1 MPKTTSLLAAGL
13 SVAAL
18 ALTACGG
25 GAEQGAPAALE
36 RGEGSE
42 AFQALMKEA
51 REAVED
57 GDLADA
63 GAILDQARELE
74 PDNPSVWVEIAR
86 LRFRGGEHQQA
97 LDAADLA
104 LELGPRYAPALLLR
118 AQMVRDAYGLTNSL
132 VWFEAAVEADPNDP
146 LALAEYAATL
156 GDAGYYTEMLG
167 VTRALADIAPKDP
180 RVLYLKA
187 VLAARAGKPVL
198 AKSLVERSGLA
209 QAGVPSA
216 LMLDALIDLQERN
229 FDTASQSLERL
240 VQGQPGNARA
250 RELLARALWLGNR
263 DPELIERFAAEARA
277 DEASPYLAML
287 VGRSLE
293 RQGNRVAA
301 APFLEK
307 AYAGRSSGWVA
318 LAEREGLP
326 EPTSRMRRL
335 VAQERW
341 SQSRRHSAQLA
352 RRFPGSSDIAALSG
366 DAALAS
372 GNAQSALEHYR
383 KAARIR
389 RPWPLTVK
397 AAAAYRDFG
406 DPLAADVLLAR
417 HLVSE
422 PRNTEALLLAA
433 ERAARLE
440 DWLRVSVLLDNAIT
454 LGAGNDPRLLKLRA
468 MAARALGREGEARRF
483 ERMTWDLHP
492 RLLPQG

>member
-1 MPKTTSLLAAGL
+1 MPKPAPLLAAVL
-13 SVAAL
+13 SAAAL
-18 ALTACGG
+18 AACGMEAQPG
-25 GAEQGAPAALE
+25 GPETPAND
-36 RGEGSE
+36 GSSE
-42 AFQALMKEA
+42 ALQALLEEA
-51 REAVED
+51 REAAQD

-63 GAILDQARELE
+63 GALLDQARALE
-74 PDNPSVWVEIAR
+74 PENPDVWVEISR

-97 LDAADLA
+97 LDAADQA
-104 LELGPRYAPALLLR
+104 VELGPDHAPALLLR
-118 AQMVRDAYGLTNSL
+118 AQMVRDAYGLTSSL
-132 VWFEAAVEADPNDP
+132 VWFEAAVEADPDDP

-156 GDAGYYTEMLG
+156 GDAGYYAEMLG

-180 RVLYLKA
+180 RVFFLKA

-209 QAGVPSA
+209 REGVHSA
-216 LMLDALIDLQERN
+216 LMLDALIDLQQRN
-229 FDTASQSLERL
+229 FDTASETLERL
-240 VQGQPGNARA
+240 VEVQPGNTRA
-250 RELLARALWLGNR
+250 RELLARAMWLGNR
-263 DPELIERFAAEARA
+263 DLELIDRFADDARA

-287 VGRSLE
+287 VGRALE
-293 RQGNRVAA
+293 RQGNRLAA

-307 AYAGRSSGWVA
+307 AYAGRSDGWAA
-318 LAEREGLP
+318 LSDLEGLP
-326 EPTSRMRRL
+326 EPTNRMRRL
-335 VAQERW
+335 VEQERW
-341 SQSRRHSAQLA
+341 PQTRRFSAQLT
-352 RRFPGSSDIAALSG
+352 RQFPGSSDIAALSG

-372 GNAQSALEHYR
+372 GNSQSALEYYR
-383 KAARIR
+383 RAARIR

-397 AAAAYRDFG
+397 VAAAYRDFG

-468 MAARALGREGEARRF
+468 TAARALGRDEEARRF
-483 ERMTWDLHP
+483 ERMTWELHP
-492 RLLPQG
+492 GILPQG

>member
-1 MPKTTSLLAAGL
+1 MPKPAPLLGAVL

-18 ALTACGG
+18 VACGMEAEPG
-25 GAEQGAPAALE
+25 GPEAPASDV
-36 RGEGSE
+36 GSE
-42 AFQALMKEA
+42 AFRSLLRQA
-51 REAVED
+51 REAARD

-63 GAILDQARELE
+63 AALLEEARALE
-74 PDNPSVWVEIAR
+74 PDNPEVWVEISR

-97 LDAADLA
+97 LDAADQA
-104 LELGPRYAPALLLR
+104 LELGPGHAPALLLR
-118 AQMVRDAYGLTNSL
+118 AQMVRDAFGLTPSL
-132 VWFEAAVEADPNDP
+132 VWFEAAVAADPDDP

-156 GDAGYYTEMLG
+156 GDAGYYAEMLG

-180 RVLYLKA
+180 RVFYLKA

-209 QAGVPSA
+209 REVVPSA

-229 FDTASQSLERL
+229 FDSASETLERL
-240 VQGQPGNARA
+240 IEAQPGNTRA
-250 RELLARALWLGNR
+250 RELLARAMWLGNR
-263 DPELIERFAAEARA
+263 DLELVDRFADDARR

-287 VGRSLE
+287 VGRAFE
-293 RQGNRVAA
+293 RLGNRVTAV
-301 APFLEK
+301 PFLEK
-307 AYAGRSSGWVA
+307 AYSGRGDGWAA
-318 LAEREGLP
+318 LTDRGGLP
-326 EPTSRMRRL
+326 EPTNRMRRL
-335 VAQERW
+335 IARERW
-341 SQSRRHSAQLA
+341 SQTRRLSAQLT
-352 RRFPGSSDIAALSG
+352 RQFSGSSDIAALSG
-366 DAALAS
+366 DAALAL
-372 GNAQSALEHYR
+372 GDPEGALQFYR
-383 KAARIR
+383 EAARVR

-468 MAARALGREGEARRF
+468 SAARALGRDEEARRF
-483 ERMTWDLHP
+483 ERMTWELHP
-492 RLLPQG
+492 GILPQG

>member
-1 MPKTTSLLAAGL
+1 MPNRTPCSWAG
-13 SVAAL
+13 AGAL
-18 ALTACGG
+18 ALALAGCGPQ
-25 GAEQGAPAALE
+25 EEPDAPALSANS
-36 RGEGSE
+36 EGSE
-42 AFQALMKEA
+42 AFQALLKEA
-51 REAVED
+51 REAVQD
-57 GDLADA
+57 GDLVDA
-63 GAILDQARELE
+63 GDRLDQARALE
-74 PDNPSVWVEIAR
+74 PDNPSVWVDIAR

-104 LELGPRYAPALLLR
+104 LELGPDYAPALLLR

-229 FDTASQSLERL
+229 FDTASETLERL
-240 VQGQPGNARA
+240 VQAQPANTRA

-263 DPELIERFAAEARA
+263 DPELIERFADDARLE
-277 DEASPYLAML
+277 EASPYLAML
-287 VGRSLE
+287 VGRAFE
-293 RQGNRVAA
+293 RQGDRLAA
-301 APFLEK
+301 APYLER
-307 AYAGRSSGWVA
+307 AYAGRSGGWVL
-318 LAEREGLP
+318 LADRDGLSQ
-326 EPTSRMRRL
+326 PTRRMRQL
-335 VAQERW
+335 VAQKRW
-341 SQSRRHSAQLA
+341 SQTRRHSAQLA

-366 DAALAS
+366 DAALAN
-372 GNAQSALEHYR
+372 GNFERALERYQE
-383 KAARIR
+383 AARIR

-468 MAARALGREGEARRF
+468 IAARALGREEEARRF

>member
-1 MPKTTSLLAAGL
+1 MHKPAPLLAAVL
-13 SVAAL
+13 SAAAL
-18 ALTACGG
+18 AACGMEAQPG
-25 GAEQGAPAALE
+25 GPETPAND
-36 RGEGSE
+36 GSSE
-42 AFQALMKEA
+42 ALQVLLEEA
-51 REAVED
+51 REAAQD

-63 GAILDQARELE
+63 GALLDQARALE
-74 PDNPSVWVEIAR
+74 PDNPDVWVEVSR
-86 LRFRGGEHQQA
+86 LRSRGGEHQQA
-97 LDAADLA
+97 LDAADQA
-104 LELGPRYAPALLLR
+104 LELGPGHAPALVLR
-118 AQMVRDAYGLTNSL
+118 AQMVRDAYGLTSSL
-132 VWFEAAVEADPNDP
+132 VWFEAAVEADPDDP

-156 GDAGYYTEMLG
+156 GDAGYYAEMLG

-180 RVLYLKA
+180 RVFYLKA

-209 QAGVPSA
+209 REGVPSA
-216 LMLDALIDLQERN
+216 LMLDALIDLQQRN
-229 FDTASQSLERL
+229 FDTASETLERL
-240 VQGQPGNARA
+240 VEAQPGNTRA
-250 RELLARALWLGNR
+250 RELLARAMWLGNR
-263 DPELIERFAAEARA
+263 NLELVDRFASDARR

-287 VGRSLE
+287 VGRAFE
-293 RQGNRVAA
+293 RQGNRLAA

-307 AYAGRSSGWVA
+307 AYAGRSQGWAA
-318 LAEREGLP
+318 LADREGLP
-326 EPTSRMRRL
+326 EPTNRMRRL

-341 SQSRRHSAQLA
+341 SQTRRFSAQLTRQFA
-352 RRFPGSSDIAALSG
+352 GSIDIAALAG

-372 GNAQSALEHYR
+372 GKPEGALEHYQE
-383 KAARIR
+383 AARIR

-406 DPLAADVLLAR
+406 DPLAADVLVAR

-468 MAARALGREGEARRF
+468 TAARALGREEEARRF
-483 ERMTWDLHP
+483 ERMTWELHP
-492 RLLPQG
+492 GILPQG